1 MIRSIKLAIGSFFG
15 AGHLPKAPGTWGS
28 LLFLPVIYLASLF
41 GPTWILWPILAA
53 TIFLSL
59 WSSDECVT
67 KYGDDPGSFV
77 MDECAGQTIPFL
89 FTSFAP
95 ATTLVSTTLASS
107 TIVSSTLTSTTSSH
121 LWILATGFLLF
132 RFFDIKKPLGINQL
146 QNLPGKFGILADDLL
161 AGVYALV
168 VLEGLKFTGW
178 LF

>member
-1 MIRSIKLAIGSFFG
+1 MIRSAKLAVGSFFG

-28 LLFLPVIYLASLF
+28 LLFLPVIYLASVF
-41 GPTWILWPILAA
+41 GPPWILWPILAT
-53 TIFLSL
+53 TIALSL
-59 WSSDECVT
+59 WSSDACVQ
-67 KYGDDPGSFV
+67 KYGEDPGSFV

-89 FTSFAP
+89 FTSFSF
-95 ATTLVSTTLASS
+95 ATSASF
-107 TIVSSTLTSTTSSH
+107 TSSSD
-121 LWILATGFLLF
+121 LWILAIGFLLF
-132 RFFDIKKPLGINQL
+132 RFFDIKKPLGVNQL

>member
-1 MIRSIKLAIGSFFG
+1 MVRSIKLAIGSFFG

-95 ATTLVSTTLASS
+95 AITLA
-107 TIVSSTLTSTTSSH
+107 SSTLTSTTSSH
-121 LWILATGFLLF
+121 LWFLATGFLLF

>member
-1 MIRSIKLAIGSFFG
+1 
-15 AGHLPKAPGTWGS
+15 
-28 LLFLPVIYLASLF
+28 
-41 GPTWILWPILAA
+41 
-53 TIFLSL
+53 
-59 WSSDECVT
+59 
-67 KYGDDPGSFV
+67 

-89 FTSFAP
+89 FTSFSF
-95 ATTLVSTTLASS
+95 ATSASF
-107 TIVSSTLTSTTSSH
+107 ISSSD

-132 RFFDIKKPLGINQL
+132 RFFDIKKPLGVNQL